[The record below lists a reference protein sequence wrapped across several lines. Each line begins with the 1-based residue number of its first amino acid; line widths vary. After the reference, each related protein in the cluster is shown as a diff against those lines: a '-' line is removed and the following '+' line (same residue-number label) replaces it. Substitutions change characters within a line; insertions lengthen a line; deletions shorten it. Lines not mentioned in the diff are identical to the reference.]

1 MFKQWFL
8 KTFFRNRI
16 LLENILLE
24 IRNVHYHLDRME
36 SFYMMVN
43 KIEMKK
49 EEVPKDKKEL
59 RKHCYYYIL
68 HF

>member
-43 KIEMKK
+43 KIEMKEK
-49 EEVPKDKKEL
+49 EVPKGKKE
-59 RKHCYYYIL
+59 
-68 HF
+68 

>member
-24 IRNVHYHLDRME
+24 IRKVHYHLDRIE

-49 EEVPKDKKEL
+49 EEVKEEVPKDKK
-59 RKHCYYYIL
+59 
-68 HF
+68 

>member
-24 IRNVHYHLDRME
+24 IRNVHYHLDR
-36 SFYMMVN
+36 
-43 KIEMKK
+43 IE
-49 EEVPKDKKEL
+49 VFLDKGQFDNTK
-59 RKHCYYYIL
+59 
-68 HF
+68 

>member
-24 IRNVHYHLDRME
+24 IRNVHYHLDRIE

-49 EEVPKDKKEL
+49 EEVKEEVPKDKK
-59 RKHCYYYIL
+59 
-68 HF
+68 

>member
-24 IRNVHYHLDRME
+24 IRNVHYHLDRIE

-49 EEVPKDKKEL
+49 EEVPKDKK
-59 RKHCYYYIL
+59 
-68 HF
+68 

>member
-24 IRNVHYHLDRME
+24 IRNVHYHLDRIE

-49 EEVPKDKKEL
+49 EEVKEEVPKNKK
-59 RKHCYYYIL
+59 
-68 HF
+68 

>member
-24 IRNVHYHLDRME
+24 IRKVHYHLDRIE

-49 EEVPKDKKEL
+49 EEVKEEVPKNKK
-59 RKHCYYYIL
+59 
-68 HF
+68 